1 MLAWRTQEGD
11 YEPQSGVRN
20 HRTAERPGA
29 RPRSRHTGTAPGSRF
44 PRAGGRNAVEVM
56 TSYLNLSDQV
66 TTLRT
71 TLANLAS
78 PDTRTD
84 EPGLGQS

>member
-1 MLAWRTQEGD
+1 
-11 YEPQSGVRN
+11 
-20 HRTAERPGA
+20 
-29 RPRSRHTGTAPGSRF
+29 
-44 PRAGGRNAVEVM
+44 M

-78 PDTRTD
+78 PDTRID
-84 EPGLGQS
+84 EPVVGQS